1 MSNTRGKR
9 ASGIHALYADD
20 AEKADRM
27 LWGRTSDPL
36 SRRGF
41 LKGSGLAAMSAALG
55 ASIPFA
61 KYMPGGL
68 IPAAFAETDAS
79 FELAGKSGL
88 IVLND
93 RPVNIETP
101 AHLLDDKV

>member
-1 MSNTRGKR
+1 M
-9 ASGIHALYADD
+9 HALYRNDPPG
-20 AEKADRM
+20 ADRV
-27 LWGRTSDPL
+27 LWGRSPDPV

-55 ASIPFA
+55 ASIPLA
-61 KYMPGGL
+61 RYMPGGL

-79 FELAGKSGL
+79 FELVGKSGL

-93 RPVNIETP
+93 RPVNIET
-101 AHLLDDKV
+101 DRKNVV